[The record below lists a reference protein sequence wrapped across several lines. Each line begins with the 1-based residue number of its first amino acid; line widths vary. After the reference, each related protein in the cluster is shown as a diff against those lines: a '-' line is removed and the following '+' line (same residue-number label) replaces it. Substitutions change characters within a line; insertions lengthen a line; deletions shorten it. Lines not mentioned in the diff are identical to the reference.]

1 MGYKHCRK
9 LVGDRT
15 AKSHLDRTRIT
26 ESQFADDIAVYTTSR
41 YAIECATKEFV
52 DAASN
57 WGLTVSTRK
66 SKGMVI
72 GSLTA
77 SSDALPV
84 LLEGGKIEIVQDFT
98 YLGSN
103 ITRDG
108 EVTDEVKCHIG
119 KAARAFG
126 CLQKPIFQNRC
137 L

>member
-1 MGYKHCRK
+1 M
-9 LVGDRT
+9 
-15 AKSHLDRTRIT
+15 
-26 ESQFADDIAVYTTSR
+26 YTTDR
-41 YAIECATKEFV
+41 DAFECATKEFV
-52 DAASN
+52 DAASK

-72 GSLTA
+72 GSRTA

-84 LLEGGKIEIVQDFT
+84 LLEGGKIEILQDFT

-119 KAARAFG
+119 KTARALG

-137 L
+137 LSFETKRKVYGLWSCRCFCMEWKCGPSKQKV